1 MDYLWTPWRMNYIK
15 SDKSSGGCV
24 FCNALQHNDDVEM
37 LIVGRGV
44 YNFVILNRFPYNSG
58 HLMVVPYVHRS
69 SLNALTPE
77 TRWEMIEMVAR
88 AERVLDQVYH
98 PQGFNMGIN
107 IGKSAGAGIDT
118 HIHFHVVPRW
128 EGDANFMS
136 TLGQTRVLPEELPE
150 SYRRIRA
157 AWDRDSEP

>member
-1 MDYLWTPWRMNYIK
+1 MDHLWTPWRMNYIK

-24 FCNALQHNDDVEM
+24 FCNALQYNQDEEM
-37 LIVGRGV
+37 LIVARGS
-44 YNFVILNRFPYNSG
+44 YNFIILNRFPYNSG
-58 HLMVVPYVHRS
+58 HLMVVPYVHKS
-69 SLNALTPE
+69 SLETLDPE
-77 TRWEMIEMVAR
+77 TRVEMIEMVSR
-88 AERVLDQVYH
+88 AEQILNQVYS

-136 TLGQTRVLPEELPE
+136 TLGETRVLPEELTE
-150 SYRRIRA
+150 SYRRIKA
-157 AWDRDSEP
+157 AWEAQA

>member
-1 MDYLWTPWRMNYIK
+1 MNYIK

-24 FCNALQHNDDVEM
+24 FCNALQYNQDEEM
-37 LIVGRGV
+37 LIVARGS
-44 YNFVILNRFPYNSG
+44 YNFIILNRFPYNSG
-58 HLMVVPYVHRS
+58 HLMVVPYVHKS
-69 SLNALTPE
+69 SLETLDPE
-77 TRWEMIEMVAR
+77 TRVEMIEMVSR
-88 AERVLDQVYH
+88 AEQILNQVYS

-136 TLGQTRVLPEELPE
+136 TLGETRVLPEELTE
-150 SYRRIRA
+150 SYRRIKA
-157 AWDRDSEP
+157 AWEAQA